1 MDDSDTPETGTVC
14 ARVAYHGAAFHGF
27 AANDDVVTVE
37 GTLVDVLRRVT
48 GASPRIIP
56 AGRTDAGVH
65 ASAQVVSFEMRR
77 DTDLVALSRSLN
89 ALCAPALAVSSME
102 WAEPGFDAR
111 VSATWR
117 RYRYSVL
124 NSPIHDPL
132 LADRTWHV
140 RSPLSVPLMNLA
152 CDPLLGEHDFSSFCR
167 RPPVAEGGT
176 EPSLHR
182 WVFEAAWLEEDAGI
196 LVFEIRANAFCHQM
210 VRSLT
215 GFLVDV
221 GSMRRPA
228 SDMQAVL
235 LGRDRNHGSRVAP
248 PHGLVLVDVG
258 YDGRRVHP

>member
-1 MDDSDTPETGTVC
+1 MSEPDPATVRTVR
-14 ARVAYHGAAFHGF
+14 ARVAYHGATFHGF
-27 AANDDVVTVE
+27 AANDGVVTVE
-37 GTLVDVLRRVT
+37 GTLADALRRVT
-48 GASPRIIP
+48 GTAPRIVA

-65 ASAQVVSFEMRR
+65 ASGQVVSFEVAA
-77 DTDLVALSRSLN
+77 DTDLDALARSMN
-89 ALCAPALAVSSME
+89 ALCAPAVSVPSME

-111 VSATWR
+111 ASATWR
-117 RYRYSVL
+117 RYRYTVL
-124 NSPIHDPL
+124 NSPVHDPL
-132 LADRTWHV
+132 LVDRAWHV

-152 CDPLLGEHDFSSFCR
+152 CDPMLGEQDFTSFCR
-167 RPPVAEGGT
+167 RPPVAAGGT

-182 WVFEAAWLEEDAGI
+182 WVFEAGWRDEGDGI

-210 VRSLT
+210 VRSLV

-221 GSMRRPA
+221 GATRRPA
-228 SDMQAVL
+228 SDMRAVL